1 MALRRR
7 EYASLQT
14 ATIRKLPPY
23 GRIPKERGEELDTLQ
38 LRLFISVSNT
48 LNFTKTAT
56 EFFMTQPTVSNYI
69 KSLENDVGVKLLNRD
84 SRSVSLT
91 AEGQEFVGYAN
102 RMLRLQME
110 AENRLRNIAA
120 GRSGYIHIA
129 MLSSAAELFS
139 KCLTEFCRDQ
149 PDVQVDVDIKE
160 GAVMARDISR
170 GAYDIYFANR
180 YMLPENDSIEYAV
193 TGHLHLFMHRDIVE
207 SIDLGDWST
216 LSAHHF
222 VSVPETDFT
231 LSGQIKNIC
240 HSRGFVPDIINYY
253 NRADTLLLAVNSG
266 IGMTILPPAL
276 KYFYNFPNVV
286 SMPIDGEDAV
296 INSVVAW
303 HKNREN
309 PDAQKFLQL
318 RALTGT

>member
-1 MALRRR
+1 MDA
-7 EYASLQT
+7 
-14 ATIRKLPPY
+14 
-23 GRIPKERGEELDTLQ
+23 LQ
-38 LRLFISVSNT
+38 LKLFVSVSQT
-48 LNFTKTAT
+48 LNFTKTAS

-69 KSLENDVGVKLLNRD
+69 KALENRVGVKLLNRD

-91 AEGQEFVGYAN
+91 PEGQEFIGYAN
-102 RMLRLQME
+102 RMLMLQME
-110 AENRLRNIAA
+110 AENRLRNISA

-139 KCLTEFCRDQ
+139 KCLTEFSKQQ

-160 GAVMARDISR
+160 GAEMIRDISQS
-170 GAYDIYFANR
+170 AYDIYFANR
-180 YMLPENDSIEYAV
+180 YMMPENDTVEYTV
-193 TGHLHLFMHRDIVE
+193 TGTEHLHLFVHRDIAQ
-207 SIDLGDWST
+207 SIDLNDWST
-216 LSAHHF
+216 LQKHHF

-240 HSRGFVPDIINYY
+240 LKRGIVPDVINYY

-266 IGMTILPPAL
+266 IGMAILPPAL

-286 SMPIDGEDAV
+286 SMMIDGNDAA
-296 INSVVAW
+296 IHSVVAW

-309 PDAQKFLQL
+309 PDAQKFLEL
-318 RALTGT
+318 HALKKQQ